1 MRSID
6 AQQPHSDLVHTT
18 CSIPLGSLVRSKHVV
33 VATGGLF
40 AEPGIASI
48 LSPRWSYL
56 VGIPV
61 PAVDDAAAYNSL
73 PRLRWPNSP
82 NFFTWGYTH
91 DWCMVNGHV
100 RISGE
105 DHFSALKPPRMVER
119 CRNLAEWAS
128 AKYPH
133 LKAAVDS
140 EQYLKQYGVY
150 SETPDHCPIV
160 GTATA
165 DSQVCYMV
173 GCNAWGQA
181 SLSYAAS
188 LVPGLLGYSPL
199 SEKQRDL
206 LKLLSIRRFSLLPI
220 VRAEK

>member
-1 MRSID
+1 MRSIV

-18 CSIPLGSLVRSKHVV
+18 CSVPQGSLVRSKHVV

-56 VGIPV
+56 VGIQAP
-61 PAVDDAAAYNSL
+61 PVDDIVEHNSL
-73 PRLRWPNSP
+73 SRLRWPNSP

-119 CRNLAEWAS
+119 CRSLAQWA
-128 AKYPH
+128 AVKYPH
-133 LKAAVDS
+133 LKAVVDS
-140 EQYLKQYGVY
+140 EQYLQQYGVY
-150 SETPDHCPIV
+150 SETPDHCPII

-165 DSQVCYMV
+165 DSQVCYVV

-181 SLSYAAS
+181 SLTYAAS
-188 LVPGLLGYSPL
+188 MVPELLGYCPL
-199 SEKQRDL
+199 SQRQSDL
-206 LKLLSIRRFSLLPI
+206 LKLVSIRRFSLLPI
-220 VRAEK
+220 VRAEL